1 MPIPTPRAILL
12 DSSANASLLLEG
24 APVLLSE
31 GFGAAVEEAAGI
43 FDVVEIERGVGEG
56 MGVGDGAGVA
66 EVEEIEKVE
75 KIVESPIVSIV
86 GGPFCHR
93 T

>member
-1 MPIPTPRAILL
+1 MPIPTPREILL

-24 APVLLSE
+24 APVLLTE
-31 GFGAAVEEAAGI
+31 AFGVDVEEAAGM
-43 FDVVEIERGVGEG
+43 IEVAELEGGVGEG
-56 MGVGDGAGVA
+56 MGVGDCAGVG
-66 EVEEIEKVE
+66 EVKEIEKVE

-86 GGPFCHR
+86 GGVFCHR

>member
-1 MPIPTPRAILL
+1 MPSPTPRAILL
-12 DSSANASLLLEG
+12 DSSANASLSLEG

-31 GFGAAVEEAAGI
+31 VFGVAVEEAAGMI
-43 FDVVEIERGVGEG
+43 DVVEVEGDVGEG
-56 MGVGDGAGVA
+56 MGVGDGAGVG

-86 GGPFCHR
+86 GGAFCHR

>member
-1 MPIPTPRAILL
+1 MPISTPRAILL

-24 APVLLSE
+24 APVLLTE
-31 GFGAAVEEAAGI
+31 AFGVAVEEAAGMI
-43 FDVVEIERGVGEG
+43 DVVEVEGDVGEG
-56 MGVGDGAGVA
+56 MGVGDCACVG

-75 KIVESPIVSIV
+75 KIVEFLIVSIV
-86 GGPFCHR
+86 GGAFCHR